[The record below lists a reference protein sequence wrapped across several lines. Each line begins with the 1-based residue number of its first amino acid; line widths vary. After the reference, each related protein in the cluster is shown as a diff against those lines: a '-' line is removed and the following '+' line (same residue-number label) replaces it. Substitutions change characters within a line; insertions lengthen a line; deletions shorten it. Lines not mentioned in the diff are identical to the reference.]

1 MDTGGNHYSTD
12 ATAAFG
18 AGVDAM
24 LEANLT
30 CLTDEQLV
38 AMLREYETDKRRG
51 VAAEHR
57 LLIEIDERRIPE
69 KAEARSTAQ
78 FLATILRLSHAEAAA
93 RVNAA
98 KLLGPRL
105 ISGEELEP
113 LLPHTAAAQ
122 AAGEISVD
130 HAWRIAKI
138 LKRLPVN
145 VDAAQAEA
153 VEQQLAEYA
162 RTGWPDDLPR
172 IGDRILSY
180 LDPDGTLVEDKD
192 RQRMREFTLGKQRI
206 DGMSTIRGEITP
218 ELRALLD
225 PILAKLAR
233 PGMCNP
239 EDPQSPWTTGDS
251 AGDTIDAEVMQACAK
266 RDL

>member
-1 MDTGGNHYSTD
+1 MNPTPFTD
-12 ATAAFG
+12 DQIT
-18 AGVDAM
+18 
-24 LEANLT
+24 EI
-30 CLTDEQLV
+30 
-38 AMLREYETDKRRG
+38 LREIETSKRRLTA
-51 VAAEHR
+51 VEHR
-57 LLIEIDERRIPE
+57 LLVEVDERHIPE
-69 KAEARSTAQ
+69 RVGAKSTAQ
-78 FLATILRLSHAEAAA
+78 FLSTILRLSHAEAAA

-145 VDAAQAEA
+145 VDAVQAEA

-162 RTGWPDDLPR
+162 RTGWPDDLPK
-172 IGDRILSY
+172 IGDRILAH

-192 RQRMREFTLGKQRI
+192 RQRMRELIIGKQRV

-225 PILAKLAR
+225 PVLAKLAR